1 MDVIEPITERL
12 LLRQW
17 REEDRDPFAAL
28 NADPVVMEH
37 FPAPLTRAQSDAQLD
52 RCAER
57 LATDGYGL
65 WALEMRDTGKLIGFA
80 GLARPSFEAPFTPC
94 TEIGW
99 RLAHSS
105 WGHGYATEA
114 ARAALDLAFGR
125 LGLDEVVSFTFEGNL
140 RSRAVMERLSMT
152 HDPAEDFE
160 HPGLPEGERV
170 RQHVLY
176 RLGRDPWLLPG

>member
-1 MDVIEPITERL
+1 MDVLEPITERL

-17 REEDRDPFAAL
+17 SEEDRDPFAAL

-80 GLARPSFEAPFTPC
+80 GFARPSFEAPFTPC
-94 TEIGW
+94 TELGW

-105 WGHGYATEA
+105 GATATRPRRRGRRSTWRSGVWGWTRSCPSPSRGTSA
-114 ARAALDLAFGR
+114 A
-125 LGLDEVVSFTFEGNL
+125 V
-140 RSRAVMERLSMT
+140 
-152 HDPAEDFE
+152 P
-160 HPGLPEGERV
+160 
-170 RQHVLY
+170 
-176 RLGRDPWLLPG
+176 